1 MLPPMPTSPRLLPL
15 AAATATLLAGTLCH
29 AGVTVVFQRGQQPGS
44 TLSLD
49 GKHLRMEGGDRG
61 NSSLVVDGPGKRQVV
76 IDPARKTYM
85 VITLDDM
92 RHQRQRMAEARA
104 QSEQRL
110 KNMPPEERQRLEAL
124 MGKKVPFGPVGK
136 PAVIKYVPLNI
147 KRTVAGFSCQMY
159 RVTFDGKPRLEE
171 CVAAWSAGLVQKSDF
186 AGLRPF
192 LTELSK
198 AGGGFGFADS
208 YLEQMQKAPGFP
220 ITRAML
226 DESGG
231 RGAEE
236 ELKSVE
242 RGPIPPET
250 FAVPDGYTKTEL
262 PTMGPPG
269 TPGAPPRGGPFR
281 PLPPPK

>member
-1 MLPPMPTSPRLLPL
+1 MLRPMPISPRLLPL

-29 AGVTVVFQRGQQPGS
+29 AGVTIVFQRGQQPGS
-44 TLSLD
+44 TMSLD

-61 NSSLVVDGPGKRQVV
+61 SSSLVVDGPGKRQVV
-76 IDPARKTYM
+76 IDQARKTYM

-110 KNMPPEERQRLEAL
+110 KNMPPEERQHLEAL
-124 MGKKVPFGPVGK
+124 MGKKVPFGPIGK
-136 PAVIKYVPLNI
+136 AAVIKYEPMNAR
-147 KRTVAGFSCQMY
+147 RTVAGFSCQMY
-159 RVTFDGKPRLEE
+159 RVVFDGKPRLEE
-171 CVAAWSAGLVQKSDF
+171 CVAPWSAGPVRKSDF

-192 LTELSK
+192 MEEMSK
-198 AGGGFGFADS
+198 AAGNFGDN
-208 YLEQMQKAPGFP
+208 YLEQLKKAPGFP

-226 DESGG
+226 DENGA
-231 RGAEE
+231 RGVEE
-236 ELKSVE
+236 HLQSVT

-250 FAVPDGYTKTEL
+250 FAVPDGYTKTEI
-262 PTMGPPG
+262 PTMGAPG

-281 PLPPPK
+281 PLPAPK